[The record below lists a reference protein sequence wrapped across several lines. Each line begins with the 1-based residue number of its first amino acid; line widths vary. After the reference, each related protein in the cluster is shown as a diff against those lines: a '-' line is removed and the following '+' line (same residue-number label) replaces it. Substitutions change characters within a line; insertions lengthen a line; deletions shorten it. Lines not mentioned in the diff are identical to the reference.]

1 MAKSASVELGSRKRG
16 AGSRNI
22 KRCLAAL
29 PLLPLPA
36 IRSPLTIDDMEI
48 ILNGA
53 PRKFDAPLTVSQL
66 LDAIGDGQRRVA
78 VEVNLE
84 IVPRTAHPTRM
95 LAAGDRV
102 EIVHALGG
110 G

>member
-1 MAKSASVELGSRKRG
+1 
-16 AGSRNI
+16 
-22 KRCLAAL
+22 
-29 PLLPLPA
+29 
-36 IRSPLTIDDMEI
+36 MEI

-53 PRKFDAPLTVSQL
+53 PRTFDAPLTVAQL

-84 IVPRTAHPTRM
+84 IVPRTAHATHT
-95 LAAGDRV
+95 LAPGDRV

>member
-1 MAKSASVELGSRKRG
+1 
-16 AGSRNI
+16 
-22 KRCLAAL
+22 
-29 PLLPLPA
+29 
-36 IRSPLTIDDMEI
+36 MEI

-53 PRKFDAPLTVSQL
+53 TRTFDAPLTIAQL
-66 LDAIGDGQRRVA
+66 LEATGDGQRRVA

-84 IVPRTAHPTRM
+84 IVPRTAHATRT
-95 LAAGDRV
+95 LASGDRV

>member
-1 MAKSASVELGSRKRG
+1 
-16 AGSRNI
+16 
-22 KRCLAAL
+22 
-29 PLLPLPA
+29 
-36 IRSPLTIDDMEI
+36 MEI

-53 PRKFDAPLTVSQL
+53 PRRFDAPLTVAQL

-84 IVPRTAHPTRM
+84 IVPKTQHATRA
-95 LAAGDRV
+95 LVAGDRV

>member
-1 MAKSASVELGSRKRG
+1 
-16 AGSRNI
+16 
-22 KRCLAAL
+22 
-29 PLLPLPA
+29 
-36 IRSPLTIDDMEI
+36 MEI

-53 PRKFDAPLTVSQL
+53 PRRFDAPLTVAQL

-84 IVPRTAHPTRM
+84 IVPKTQHATRA
-95 LAAGDRV
+95 LASGDRV